1 MPGKCSTI
9 MVWAAVAVLPA
20 PVLAHPH
27 AWIDA
32 KVEVI
37 LNDANQATAVRI
49 FWVYDNLYS
58 LYVVSDRG
66 MDVDWD
72 GKLTP
77 EEEAALSG
85 FDMDWDA
92 DFPGDTYAL
101 LGETALPLS
110 RPKDWTATYADD
122 RVTTTHLRT
131 FDAPVPLG
139 DLPLIVQ
146 LYDPGYYVA
155 YAIPY
160 DPVVTGGVGCSAQVF
175 VPDLDEAAAEM
186 QAALAEFTPDID
198 LEADFPAIGAAYAE
212 EVRVTCPAP

>member
-1 MPGKCSTI
+1 MIVVC
-9 MVWAAVAVLPA
+9 AAVSVLPA

-37 LNDANQATAVRI
+37 LNDTNEATAIRI
-49 FWVYDNLYS
+49 SWVYDNLYS

-66 MDVDWD
+66 LDPDWD
-72 GKLTP
+72 GNLTP
-77 EEEAALSG
+77 DEEAKLSG
-85 FDMDWDA
+85 FDMGWDEG
-92 DFPGDTYAL
+92 FPGDTYAL
-101 LGETALPLS
+101 LGEVALPLS
-110 RPKDWTATYADD
+110 RPMDWTATYADD
-122 RVTTTHLRT
+122 RVTTTHLRS
-131 FDAPVPLG
+131 FDAPIPLG

-146 LYDPGYYVA
+146 LYDPSYYIA
-155 YAIPY
+155 YAIPF
-160 DPVVTGGVGCSAQVF
+160 DPMVTGGTGCSAQVF

-186 QAALAEFTPDID
+186 QAVLAEYTADAD

>member
-20 PVLAHPH
+20 PALAHPH

-37 LNDANQATAVRI
+37 LNDANEATAVRI

-72 GKLTP
+72 GKLTT

-85 FDMDWDA
+85 FDMGWDEG
-92 DFPGDTYAL
+92 FPGDTYAL
-101 LGETALPLS
+101 LGDAALPLS
-110 RPKDWTATYADD
+110 RPMDWTATYADD
-122 RVTTTHLRT
+122 RVTTTHLRS

-175 VPDLDEAAAEM
+175 VPDLDQAAAEL

-198 LEADFPAIGAAYAE
+198 LEAEFPAMGAAYAE